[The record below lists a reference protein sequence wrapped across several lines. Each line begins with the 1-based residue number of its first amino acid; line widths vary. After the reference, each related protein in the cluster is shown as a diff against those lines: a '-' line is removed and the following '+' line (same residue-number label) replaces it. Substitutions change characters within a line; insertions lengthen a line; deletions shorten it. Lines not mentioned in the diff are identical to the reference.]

1 MTDQAA
7 LFDSATK
14 LQRAMAL
21 LSRRLMTGRPPSG
34 LSASKLSVLALLQR
48 EGQTRASALAAH
60 LRIQP
65 QSLTRLLGDLVRRKL
80 IARRADP
87 ADGRAS
93 LIELTALGARHLR
106 QDAQRRRA
114 VLAQAMAKLSLAEH
128 ATLDR
133 AAVLLD
139 RLAGAVE
146 ATRPGRDAA

>member
-1 MTDQAA
+1 
-7 LFDSATK
+7 
-14 LQRAMAL
+14 MAL
-21 LSRRLMTGRPPSG
+21 LSRRLMAGRPPSG

-48 EGQTRASALAAH
+48 EGETRASALAAH

-65 QSLTRLLGDLVRRKL
+65 QSLTRLLGDLARRKL

-93 LIELTALGARHLR
+93 LIEITGQGARHLR

-114 VLAQAMAKLSLAEH
+114 ALAQAMAKLSPAER

-133 AAVLLD
+133 AAGLLD
-139 RLAGAVE
+139 RLAGAVG
-146 ATRPGRDAA
+146 AAPPRRDAA